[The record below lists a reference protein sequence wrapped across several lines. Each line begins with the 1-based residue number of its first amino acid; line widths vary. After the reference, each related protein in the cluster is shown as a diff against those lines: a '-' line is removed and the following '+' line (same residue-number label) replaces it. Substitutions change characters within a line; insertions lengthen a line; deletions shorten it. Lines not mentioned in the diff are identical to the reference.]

1 MSVLQPAGPALT
13 RLLMILS
20 RLAGHMEEGPDLDL
34 GNYRDLLR
42 FSPRLMKPRAL
53 CPFPEPHAHLREREA
68 APPFVVA
75 FWLFYLYLDSWFTRA
90 AELVENRTCL

>member
-34 GNYRDLLR
+34 GNYQDLLG
-42 FSPRLMKPRAL
+42 FSPRLRELRAR
-53 CPFPEPHAHLREREA
+53 LREREA
-68 APPFVVA
+68 APPFAVA
-75 FWLFYLYLDSWFTRA
+75 FWSFYLDSRFI
-90 AELVENRTCL
+90 RTA